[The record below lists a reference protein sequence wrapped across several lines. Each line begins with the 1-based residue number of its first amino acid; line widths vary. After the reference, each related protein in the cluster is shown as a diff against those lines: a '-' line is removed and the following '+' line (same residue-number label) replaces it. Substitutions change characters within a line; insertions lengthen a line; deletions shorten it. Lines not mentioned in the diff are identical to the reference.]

1 MFFGKKSCSV
11 EFHALSNGENRN
23 LVAFSVLEIFAFKD
37 TQVSA
42 CEKVVYATFERLLR
56 NTFPIFKTA
65 DKVENCIFNFKP
77 TYRGK

>member
-37 TQVSA
+37 TQVAA

-56 NTFPIFKTA
+56 W
-65 DKVENCIFNFKP
+65 
-77 TYRGK
+77 